1 MRISRGWFFW
11 GSLAGISTLLVL
23 GISWYFTHAIYQPHH
38 LPSRSSHLAILSCML
53 SGNGGTERY
62 ILAQQKEFL
71 KQGTAAVIL
80 CSPQSFL
87 AEKCKQEQRPYIT
100 CSPSRIRLGGW
111 IIMPGFECALRFLQK
126 NYPNKLLALHCSHR
140 HEVMVG
146 VSITS
151 DIPLLLTQHTP
162 SMLATRIRKAADAI
176 ITVNYACEKKLRDLN
191 KKDHL
196 EGKSLITLP
205 PFFNPT
211 PHLSFVPSLPRQ
223 AYFKQ
228 NFNLELLPSRP
239 ILIKVAHF
247 YNKLLHKNHALLLQA
262 LYKLIYEYK
271 KPVTILLVGDGPQVA
286 LYKKKTQKLGL
297 TEYVHFLGNVE
308 NTAPL
313 FHYADINLLSSSE
326 EAFGIVLLEG
336 GLHKKPTI
344 IAREGCGAADWLII
358 DKETGFLFQNNNAAD
373 LAATIRFTLNN
384 PAQAKTC
391 GTNLYQ
397 KIINEFLPEYTAITM
412 LQLYARL
419 HEEKRLQHAPP
430 V

>member
-1 MRISRGWFFW
+1 MRVNRGWFFW
-11 GSLAGISTLLVL
+11 SGLTSIATLSALVVN
-23 GISWYFTHAIYQPHH
+23 WYFTQATCQPHH
-38 LPSRSSHLAILSCML
+38 LPSSSSPLAILSCML

-62 ILAQQKEFL
+62 VLAQQKEFL
-71 KQGTAAVIL
+71 KQGTAAVII
-80 CSPQSFL
+80 CAPHSFL
-87 AEKCKQEQRPYIT
+87 AEECEKEQHPYLT
-100 CSPSRIRLGGW
+100 CSPSRLRIGGW
-111 IIMPGFECALRFLQK
+111 IMMPGFRYALHFLEK
-126 NYPNKLLALHCSHR
+126 SYPNKLLALHCSHR

-146 VSITS
+146 ASS
-151 DIPLLLTQHTP
+151 SLNIPLLLTQHTP
-162 SMLATRIRKAADAI
+162 STLAAPVRKAADAI
-176 ITVNYACEKKLRDLN
+176 ITVNHSCEKKLRALN
-191 KKDHL
+191 RKDHL

-205 PFFNPT
+205 PFFNPA
-211 PHLSFVPSLPRQ
+211 PHLSFIPSLPREV
-223 AYFKQ
+223 YFKQ
-228 NFNLELLPSRP
+228 NFNLELQPGRP

-247 YNKLLHKNHALLLQA
+247 YDKLLHKNHALLLQA

-271 KPVTILLVGDGPQVA
+271 KPVTVLLVGAGPQVA
-286 LYKKKTQKLGL
+286 LYKKKTQELGL
-297 TEYVHFLGNVE
+297 SEYVHFLGNVE

-373 LAATIRFTLNN
+373 LAATIRFVLTH
-384 PAQAKTC
+384 PTQATTC

-397 KIINEFLPEYTAITM
+397 KIINEFLPEHTTIMM

-419 HEEKRLQHAPP
+419 LEEKRLQHALP